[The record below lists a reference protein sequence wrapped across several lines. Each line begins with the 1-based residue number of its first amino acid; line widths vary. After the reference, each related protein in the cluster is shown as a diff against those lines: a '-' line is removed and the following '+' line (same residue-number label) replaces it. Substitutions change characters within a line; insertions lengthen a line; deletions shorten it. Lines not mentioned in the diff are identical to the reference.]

1 MFPTPLFLSWCYI
14 LAALIITKCAHFYI
28 QSIYVAM
35 DPGVS
40 VCLCVSVCP
49 CHLYSPNGWTDFDDS
64 LDKSPLTHL
73 RGPFFSVLKIQIDDV
88 MMAIIAVFECRHFH

>member
-49 CHLYSPNGWTDFDDS
+49 CNLYSPNGWTDFDDS

-73 RGPFFSVLKIQIDDV
+73 RGPFF
-88 MMAIIAVFECRHFH
+88 FRF